1 MDLVELHEKLKKL
14 VDDLTVDLLKNK
26 TGNKQAGVRLR
37 RGVSEVKK
45 LASEI
50 SKTSLAADK
59 ARKEA
64 KKEAK

>member
-37 RGVSEVKK
+37 RGISEVKK

-50 SKTSLAADK
+50 SKTSLTADK